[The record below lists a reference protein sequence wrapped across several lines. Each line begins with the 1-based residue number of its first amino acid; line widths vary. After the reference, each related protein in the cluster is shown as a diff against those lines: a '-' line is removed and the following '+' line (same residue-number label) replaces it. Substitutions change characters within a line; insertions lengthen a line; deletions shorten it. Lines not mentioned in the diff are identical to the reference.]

1 MSEQPKNEIK
11 IKKNQKAEALKR
23 APEEVIA
30 KAIHEALVKENEK
43 NGIKPV
49 NKQE

>member
-1 MSEQPKNEIK
+1 MAEEPKKEIK

-30 KAIHEALVKENEK
+30 RAIHEALVKEHEK
-43 NGIKPV
+43 NGIRPAD
-49 NKQE
+49 KQE